1 MEGRKPAPLSTAKA
15 ARPVGTRRGKQKRTQ
30 PQLRSA
36 SSLRGRTGVALARAS
51 PTALLSGCYSAPKL
65 FMISAPMSL
74 DTPKASLC
82 SVYQG
87 SSPGDE
93 QKEGSPGWKRPRVHR
108 FQGSCLCHPPP
119 METGGL
125 GLPSLIGTPHPST
138 AARAQS
144 TVTELVGR
152 DDCWPTASQPAPSAP
167 GRWAAAEEKWG
178 LQVCRP
184 CFPKSPHSRLQS
196 CPVPHGRQ
204 GMRGSLRM
212 GGVCREPCRH
222 SVSPNSSL
230 RARGSKLPA
239 PPTLYLG

>member
-1 MEGRKPAPLSTAKA
+1 MSLKSARIGNVVTPTVPWFPQTFFLTEGRKPAPLSTAKA

-51 PTALLSGCYSAPKL
+51 PTALLSGCYSAPEL
-65 FMISAPMSL
+65 FMISAPMSF

-82 SVYQG
+82 SAYQG

-108 FQGSCLCHPPP
+108 LQGSCLCHPPP

-125 GLPSLIGTPHPST
+125 GLRSLIGTPHPST

-144 TVTELVGR
+144 TATELVGR
-152 DDCWPTASQPAPSAP
+152 DDGWPTASQPAPSAP

-184 CFPKSPHSRLQS
+184 A
-196 CPVPHGRQ
+196 
-204 GMRGSLRM
+204 
-212 GGVCREPCRH
+212 
-222 SVSPNSSL
+222 SL
-230 RARGSKLPA
+230 RAPTAGSRAALFPMGDK
-239 PPTLYLG
+239 G